1 MRLDTDIEG
10 ERVERGIKVDRV
22 RLRRERVRA
31 RIGDRVRGHRER
43 GLRGER
49 VERGIKVDRNKGEAK
64 EGERVKRGIKVD
76 RVRLDTDI
84 GGEG

>member
-1 MRLDTDIEG
+1 MRLRG

-22 RLRRERVRA
+22 RLR
-31 RIGDRVRGHRER
+31 
-43 GLRGER
+43 GER
-49 VERGIKVDRNKGEAK
+49 VE
-64 EGERVKRGIKVD
+64 RGIKVD

>member
-22 RLRRERVRA
+22 RL
-31 RIGDRVRGHRER
+31 
-43 GLRGER
+43 
-49 VERGIKVDRNKGEAK
+49 
-64 EGERVKRGIKVD
+64 
-76 RVRLDTDI
+76 DTDI

>member
-1 MRLDTDIEG
+1 MLRG

-22 RLRRERVRA
+22 RLMLTRERV
-31 RIGDRVRGHRER
+31 E
-43 GLRGER
+43 
-49 VERGIKVDRNKGEAK
+49 
-64 EGERVKRGIKVD
+64 RGIKVD